1 MEQKVALAIL
11 LIVSIALGLMGGLTS
26 SFLAAKSGPQGEQG
40 PPGPQG
46 EQGIPG
52 DTGPEGP
59 QGPAGEQGVQ
69 GIQGQQGP
77 QGETGATGPAGAT
90 GSEGPQGLPG
100 TDGSNSV
107 IQIIQSRNTTIFET
121 QSYGTMQWVNMSNL
135 DSTMM
140 ININVQQNSKLLIQF
155 SASIS
160 INGPASLQTRI
171 VVDNNYIST
180 VSKNSVGSSST
191 GIMTLSN
198 HIEFLTDPLNSGA
211 HIINLQILRE
221 NGSPTILDRTITIME
236 IAGP

>member
-1 MEQKVALAIL
+1 MAMRRRMHYDRQTIQPNLMSGSVAAN
-11 LIVSIALGLMGGLTS
+11 
-26 SFLAAKSGPQGEQG
+26 
-40 PPGPQG
+40 
-46 EQGIPG
+46 
-52 DTGPEGP
+52 
-59 QGPAGEQGVQ
+59 
-69 GIQGQQGP
+69 
-77 QGETGATGPAGAT
+77 
-90 GSEGPQGLPG
+90 GSELFDDVQSRFTKSSLSLQAFRTGCLICRIGWPL
-100 TDGSNSV
+100 
-107 IQIIQSRNTTIFET
+107 IQSRNTTIFET
-121 QSYGTMQWVNMSNL
+121 QSYGTMQWVNMSDL